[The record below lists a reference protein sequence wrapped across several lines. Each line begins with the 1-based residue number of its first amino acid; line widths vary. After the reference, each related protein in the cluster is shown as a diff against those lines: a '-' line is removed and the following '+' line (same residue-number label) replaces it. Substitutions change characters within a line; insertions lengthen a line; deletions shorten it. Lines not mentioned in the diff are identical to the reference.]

1 MRVLML
7 GAPGSGKGTHGSR
20 VAQRYGVPHVS
31 TGELLREQVAARTA
45 LGRVAAPYMR
55 RGDLVP
61 DGLILSMVVDRLID
75 PVPAEGYVLDGFPR
89 TLTQAEAAYEVA
101 KGAGLTLQ
109 AVVCLEIPHDELVR
123 RLEERGR
130 RHGRA
135 DDTTDTIRHRI
146 EVYEAQTLPL
156 LAYYEGRGILRC
168 VDAVGTIDEVTAR
181 VLDALERV
189 GAGEHV
195 DGGR

>member
-20 VAQRYGVPHVS
+20 VAERYGVPHVS
-31 TGELLREQVAARTA
+31 TGELLRDQVATSTN
-45 LGRVAAPYMR
+45 LGRIAKPYME

-61 DGLILSMVVDRLID
+61 VDLVLSMVVDRLID
-75 PVPAEGYVLDGFPR
+75 PVPAAGYVLDGFPR
-89 TLTQAEAAYEVA
+89 TVPQAKSAYEVA
-101 KGAGLTLQ
+101 KQAGLTLQ

-130 RHGRA
+130 RYGRT

-146 EVYEAQTLPL
+146 EVYEEQTLPL
-156 LAYYEGRGILRC
+156 LEYYTGRGILHC
-168 VDAVGTIDEVTAR
+168 IDAVGTIDEVTAR
-181 VLDALERV
+181 VFDALDRV
-189 GAGEHV
+189 AAAEQAP
-195 DGGR
+195 